1 MSSGVLEASQDFAR
15 FVSALSRTKLLVR
28 AIVAIF
34 GGPGGASSTLFRSS
48 WPIFRSKKPLR
59 GVPGL
64 ISEAEMSR
72 FSTFVASEGFVPAR
86 PSDPYETLR
95 GRTNFKLRAFARRSK
110 NVKKSLRK
118 RIRQCCLR
126 RTCSAQAPGPS
137 ASILG
142 EARARCWTSPG
153 RLWLARGV
161 PRLALERH
169 LGFYKPSRAHL
180 DASPTRPWA
189 PRMVQD

>member
-1 MSSGVLEASQDFAR
+1 MLGGPLAHRGHWAR
-15 FVSALSRTKLLVR
+15 HLARSCLVR
-28 AIVAIF
+28 ANKKFF
-34 GGPGGASSTLFRSS
+34 GGPGGASSVFLRSS
-48 WPIFRSKKPLR
+48 KPILRSIKALGR
-59 GVPGL
+59 LPGS
-64 ISEAEMSR
+64 ISEADAPL
-72 FSTFVASEGFVPAR
+72 FSTFVASWDPVPAL

-95 GRTNFKLRAFARRSK
+95 GRTNFKLRAVVRRSK
-110 NVKKSLRK
+110 NVPKSLRK
-118 RIRQCCLR
+118 RIRQCSSR

-137 ASILG
+137 ATVPG
-142 EARARCWTSPG
+142 ESRARFWTSPG

-180 DASPTRPWA
+180 DASLTRPWA